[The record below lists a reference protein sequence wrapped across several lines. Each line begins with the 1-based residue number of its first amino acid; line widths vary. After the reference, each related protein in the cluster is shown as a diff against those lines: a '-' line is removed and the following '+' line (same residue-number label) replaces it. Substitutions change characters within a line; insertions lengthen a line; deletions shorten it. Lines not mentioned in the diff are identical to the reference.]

1 MSQLAQLEQ
10 LARLFYPSLAAL
22 GAFTEVTADDMPDYA
37 RRLLAHHEH
46 MTVTVEAFHGSAVDV
61 RVLSAQTQGDHYAR
75 KILLARQSDGR
86 VVQFGLVRL
95 DLRQID
101 AEVRRE
107 IEGQGKPLGR
117 ILIEHNVLR
126 QVELLAL
133 WRIRP
138 GDELRELLALSPEQT
153 SIYGRSALIHCNGEP
168 AVDLLEVVVP
178 G

>member
-1 MSQLAQLEQ
+1 MSSELEQ
-10 LARLFYPSLAAL
+10 LARLFYPSLATL
-22 GAFTEVTADDMPDYA
+22 GDFTLVTSGDMPDYA
-37 RRLLAHHEH
+37 RRLLAHQEH
-46 MTVTVEAFHGSAVDV
+46 MTVTVEAFHGSLVDV
-61 RVLSAQTQGDHYAR
+61 RVLENFTRDDHYAR
-75 KILLARQSDGR
+75 KILLSRQSDGV

-95 DLRQID
+95 DLRTIAPD
-101 AEVRRE
+101 VRAE
-107 IEGQGKPLGR
+107 IESRSKPLGR

-138 GDELRELLALSPEQT
+138 GEELRKLLALSPEQT
-153 SIYGRSALIHCNGEP
+153 TIYGRSALIYCNGEP

>member
-1 MSQLAQLEQ
+1 MSRLAQLDQ
-10 LARLFYPSLAAL
+10 LARLFYPSLAEL
-22 GAFTEVTADDMPDYA
+22 GDFTEVAAEEMPAYA
-37 RRLLAHHEH
+37 RRLLAHQEH
-46 MTVTVEAFHGSAVDV
+46 MTVTVEAFHGSQVDV
-61 RVLSAQTQGDHYAR
+61 QVLQAFTRGNHYAR

-86 VVQFGLVRL
+86 IVQFGLVRL

-107 IEGQGKPLGR
+107 IESQGQPLGR

-126 QVELLAL
+126 EVELLAL
-133 WRIRP
+133 WRVRP
-138 GDELRELLALSPEQT
+138 GNELRQLLALSPEQT

-168 AVDLLEVVVP
+168 AVDLLEIVVP